1 MNRDLEAIKNKNW
14 SRDQTA
20 KACSGFIGEEV
31 VLKFLKR
38 KQANINY
45 EPTGGW
51 FDSIDLKHPDGTI
64 DVKLQTVWKN
74 ANAISLNC
82 FQYFRKLKMKK
93 LPDEYMFPISP
104 FYYAKGDDF
113 LPVPHPYNNKVML
126 MRTSDFNTYR
136 PRLPMKGEGTKKR
149 WTLKL
154 PGTTSDNFQEY
165 ADTYRTKDQY
175 AYYDRNLILTEIGT
189 LNEEESKNLKEIQF
203 LLKDLGIRD
212 CITDYDFDPKTNKFW
227 NKKEAI

>member
-1 MNRDLEAIKNKNW
+1 MGESSNAIRKELNHHHDAGYLEKVKSNNKVEYRANVKHPLFGIL
-14 SRDQTA
+14 Q
-20 KACSGFIGEEV
+20 KV
-31 VLKFLKR
+31 VLKHLGLEDLVETVLDR
-38 KQANINY
+38 MGHVKQIILV
-45 EPTGGW
+45 G
-51 FDSIDLKHPDGTI
+51 D
-64 DVKLQTVWKN
+64 
-74 ANAISLNC
+74 
-82 FQYFRKLKMKK
+82 
-93 LPDEYMFPISP
+93 
-104 FYYAKGDDF
+104 YAKGDDF